1 MTLRVWSAGKGP
13 AHMSARRVAGA
24 SHSPDTQMQMMLSQL
39 TRPLKELAGAKQD
52 SLLPLMM
59 AMMMGGGGGGGGGA
73 VAAPPPAA
81 SRFEAP
87 AKSAAASRAEA
98 PQVPWAFRGG
108 PNTEVGK
115 AIQAMV
121 DRARKFDVKLGGDS
135 VERMLV
141 EGILKNPKVTNEMIL
156 KMSKVPLEKL
166 ADTPA
171 DKAAIERRVPG
182 SRETPTHKF
191 TVALLSA
198 ITGVD
203 PKKLSEA
210 SPGLGLT
217 GTPSTRLVVP
227 ERPGL
232 QRSTA
237 LHDTTDYL
245 KHAGVDGL
253 NKAVW
258 GSESSFWSAIKS
270 AAGVPY

>member
-1 MTLRVWSAGKGP
+1 MSSRTNGAGRPNTSDLMAMLRPLTSPIKDLAKP
-13 AHMSARRVAGA
+13 NA
-24 SHSPDTQMQMMLSQL
+24 SDPLMQMMM
-39 TRPLKELAGAKQD
+39 T
-52 SLLPLMM
+52 
-59 AMMMGGGGGGGGGA
+59 MMMGGGGGGGGA
-73 VAAPPPAA
+73 AAAAPPPPAA
-81 SRFEAP
+81 PPSTVSRFEAAARP
-87 AKSAAASRAEA
+87 AAAPRAAAARAEA

-115 AIQAMV
+115 AIQVMV
-121 DRARKFDVKLGGDS
+121 DRARKFDMKLGGDS
-135 VERMLV
+135 VERMLT